1 MPIYEYEC
9 PKCEKR
15 FEKLVFGND
24 EVQCPT
30 CNGGVRRV
38 MSCCSFKSGA
48 GDFKAT
54 ETGTGKSSCGTC
66 SSTSC
71 ATCH

>member
-1 MPIYEYEC
+1 MPIYEYH
-9 PKCEKR
+9 CENCDKI
-15 FEKLVFGND
+15 FETLVFGSQ

-30 CNGGVRRV
+30 CGGTVERV

-48 GDFKAT
+48 GDFKT
-54 ETGTGKSSCGTC
+54 SGSSGSSCSGCT
-66 SSTSC
+66 SSSC